1 MYKRRSDTTPVPP
14 RNSALTHNLCILP
27 ANSRY
32 SLCAT
37 VHRRCEQNCAQIA
50 HGVISLR
57 IELTDQLSLN
67 STDLQIESS
76 EAPASEL
83 QRDVIQG
90 LLQQVI
96 EFTPSGVA
104 LTAMDG
110 RIVLVNAELERMF
123 GYSRASLLDSLI
135 ERLLPKQF
143 RTQHAKS
150 RDGTSND
157 LRLRT
162 AEASR
167 ELIGLHANGTEFPIE
182 IGINMLQ
189 TLQGMMVV
197 ETIVDISVRR
207 HPERMSQRIVEAAPC
222 GMVMIDG
229 EGRIVL
235 INQLTESMFGYT
247 RAELVGCP
255 LEMLLP
261 ERLRTGHGVLRT
273 GFAATPSTRQ
283 IGAGRDLTARRKDGS
298 EFPVE
303 IGLNPVPGDDGR
315 LVLAAVTDI
324 TRRKSM
330 QLELRQA
337 NSNLEEFTYA
347 VSHDL
352 KSPLRGISD
361 LVEWIVE
368 DLGGAEP
375 QEVSRNLG
383 RVRDR
388 VQRLERVID
397 DLLAYARA
405 GTAFTD
411 AVQVDLEDLI
421 AGILEVLPRPA
432 GFNVTVEIKAK
443 PFVTNKAPLESV
455 LRNLTNNAFKHH
467 DLPIGNVAIR
477 IEDAGRYCVFTVS
490 DDGPGIP
497 PASHERVFRIFQTL
511 ATETRDHS
519 GIGLALSKRLVE
531 AHGGR
536 IKIDSVAGVRGT
548 AFHVWWPR
556 FQYRKTPDL
565 GGT

>member
-1 MYKRRSDTTPVPP
+1 
-14 RNSALTHNLCILP
+14 LH
-27 ANSRY
+27 
-32 SLCAT
+32 
-37 VHRRCEQNCAQIA
+37 
-50 HGVISLR
+50 
-57 IELTDQLSLN
+57 IELKDQLTLS
-67 STDLQIESS
+67 SIDLQIEPPRVAI
-76 EAPASEL
+76 E
-83 QRDVIQG
+83 G
-90 LLQQVI
+90 LLQQLI
-96 EFTPSGVA
+96 EFAPGGVA
-104 LTAMDG
+104 LTMMDG

-123 GYSRASLLDSLI
+123 GYSRSGLLDSRI
-135 ERLLPKQF
+135 EKLLPKQF
-143 RTQHAKS
+143 RSQHAKS
-150 RDGTSND
+150 RDAAAGD
-157 LRLRT
+157 PRLHAPGAR
-162 AEASR
+162 R
-167 ELIGLHANGTEFPIE
+167 ELIGLHANGAEFPIE
-182 IGINMLQ
+182 ISINPMQ
-189 TLQGMMVV
+189 TVRGMMMV
-197 ETIVDISVRR
+197 ESISDISERKVL
-207 HPERMSQRIVEAAPC
+207 ERMSERIVEAVPC

-229 EGRIVL
+229 QGRVVL
-235 INQLTESMFGYT
+235 VNQLAESMFGYS
-247 RAELVGCP
+247 RAELIGCP

-261 ERLRTGHGVLRT
+261 ERYRSAHGALRES
-273 GFAATPSTRQ
+273 FAAAPSTRQ
-283 IGAGRDLTARRKDGS
+283 MGAGRDLTARRKDGS

-303 IGLNPVPGDDGR
+303 IGLNPVPGDDGG

-324 TRRKSM
+324 SRRKSM

-347 VSHDL
+347 ASHDL

-361 LVEWIVE
+361 LVEWITE

-432 GFNVTVEIKAK
+432 GLSVTVEIKAK

-467 DLPIGNVAIR
+467 DLAVGNIEIR
-477 IEDAGRYCVFTVS
+477 IEDVGRYCVFTVS

-531 AHGGR
+531 AHGGW
-536 IKIDSVAGVRGT
+536 IKIESSAGVRGT

-556 FQYRKTPDL
+556 FQYRKTPDPA
-565 GGT
+565 GGA